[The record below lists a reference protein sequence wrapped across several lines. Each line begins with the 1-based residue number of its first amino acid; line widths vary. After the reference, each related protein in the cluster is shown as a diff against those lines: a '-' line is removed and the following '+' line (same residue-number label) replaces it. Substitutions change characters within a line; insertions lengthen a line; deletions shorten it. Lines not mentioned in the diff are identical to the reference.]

1 MLSEFFDL
9 FRRRDLLSEAFKR
22 STEMLQDSHTMIEAS
37 CRSLRE
43 QEDTSIDIDIYA
55 VDQRI
60 NAYER
65 EVRRKVFTHLSLS
78 EGEDLNV
85 ALILV
90 SIVIDIERLGDFAK
104 NIVELAQHHP
114 TRLEC
119 GGLED
124 AVSEVEST
132 VKRMFSIMLEAFPE
146 NDEELAK
153 QVMEAHWPVARKVNE
168 RLCAVVAGE
177 EIGLSGS
184 DAVATV
190 LYLRYLKRI
199 SAHLMNIASS
209 IVNPFERIGFDPRP
223 REEREAAERES

>member
-9 FRRRDLLSEAFKR
+9 FRRRDLLHEAFER
-22 STEMLQDSHTMIEAS
+22 SSEMLRDSHSIIEAA
-37 CRSLRE
+37 CRSLRD
-43 QEDTSIDIDIYA
+43 QDDTSIDVDVYA

-78 EGEDLNV
+78 DGDDLNV
-85 ALILV
+85 ALVLV
-90 SIVIDIERLGDFAK
+90 SIVIDLERLGDFAK

-114 TRLEC
+114 SRLEC
-119 GGLED
+119 GGLETTVRE
-124 AVSEVEST
+124 AETTVEH
-132 VKRMFSIMLEAFPE
+132 MFSLLLQAFPD
-146 NDEELAK
+146 NDETLAK
-153 QVMEAHWPVARKVNE
+153 NVMEAHWPVARAINQQ
-168 RLCAVVAGE
+168 LCAAVAGQ

-184 DAVATV
+184 DAVTTV

-223 REEREAAERES
+223 RAERKASDENS